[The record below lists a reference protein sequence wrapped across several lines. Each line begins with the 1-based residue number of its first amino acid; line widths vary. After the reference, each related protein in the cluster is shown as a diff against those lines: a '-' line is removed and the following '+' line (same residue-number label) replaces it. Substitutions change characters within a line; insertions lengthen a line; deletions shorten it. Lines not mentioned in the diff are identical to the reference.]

1 MTHMM
6 LKKITSLLDRHGTP
20 HNASSSLDTGHY
32 AENVAQQFLLTKGMN
47 LLCQHYRCKMGEIDL
62 IMQDKNEI
70 VFVEVRYRRNTFFG
84 EPFETVDKQKQQR
97 LIRTAL
103 FFQQKHRWTEAFT
116 LRFDVISIAGKK
128 LNSQITWIP
137 NAFGVE

>member
-1 MTHMM
+1 MSR
-6 LKKITSLLDRHGTP
+6 IIGFS
-20 HNASSSLDTGHY
+20 
-32 AENVAQQFLLTKGMN
+32 AELQGRDYLVAQGLRWIMSNYQ
-47 LLCQHYRCKMGEIDL
+47 CRWGEVDL

-70 VFVEVRYRRNTFFG
+70 VFVEVRYRKSTFFG
-84 EPFETVDKQKQQR
+84 EPFETINRQKQQR

-103 FFQQKHRWTEAFT
+103 FFQQRHRWTEAFS
-116 LRFDVISIAGKK
+116 LRFDVISITGKK